1 MMARRQPG
9 RLNKPKYEDPIPV
22 ILLSLPL
29 VNHDIQQRLAVEWDS
44 VKPVSWV
51 IRTLNWYADHDRGVL
66 WFVHLIVA
74 TTPIALSAHGVSVPW
89 LIAIAIVS
97 MSIVGWLDRVGLDAE
112 QEQLI
117 DETLRRYY
125 RKYNRPIEKQ
135 QKRQLRREM
144 REVRI

>member
-1 MMARRQPG
+1 
-9 RLNKPKYEDPIPV
+9 
-22 ILLSLPL
+22 
-29 VNHDIQQRLAVEWDS
+29 
-44 VKPVSWV
+44 
-51 IRTLNWYADHDRGVL
+51 
-66 WFVHLIVA
+66 
-74 TTPIALSAHGVSVPW
+74 
-89 LIAIAIVS
+89 